1 MRGPNISNAPGE
13 HNHPRKFVSQFMPS
27 YQWGRRAPS
36 PGMIYYVVIRH
47 QPTGLAPPLF
57 QQHLDMWNMWNI
69 VFPILVA
76 DSNKSE
82 ALVEFL

>member
-47 QPTGLAPPLF
+47 QHIGLAPPLF
-57 QQHLDMWNMWNI
+57 QQHLDMWNTD
-69 VFPILVA
+69 FRILVA
-76 DSNKSE
+76 HSNKSE